1 MAIIYPKFDQKIN
14 NLIQDSKLQES
25 KTRPGTIVE
34 FDKMSNTATVIL
46 DEKFGGTVGDIVNRV
61 PCPFTYG
68 IQGVSPHPG
77 TRCVVAFR
85 SDSERDPYIVSIIAD
100 GFDTVK
106 TIRNNSVN
114 TGIPKFMI

>member
-1 MAIIYPKFDQKIN
+1 MAINYPKFDQKIN
-14 NLIQDSKLQES
+14 NLIQDSKMQES
-25 KTRPGTIVE
+25 KTRPGTIMQ
-34 FDKMSNTATVIL
+34 FDKMSNTATIVL
-46 DEKFGGTVGDIVNRV
+46 DEKFGGTIGDIVDRV

-68 IQGVSPHPG
+68 IQSVAPHPG

-85 SDSERDPYIVSIIAD
+85 SDSERDPYVVSIIAD